1 MIITSTALMK
11 SRLNNAKRIIN
22 DLMRGSVKPD
32 KILFFISEKPHNI
45 DEGIKPHEIP
55 KINNPRVEF
64 IYTENIGSL
73 RKLIPVLKMY
83 WAREGV
89 RIILYDDDFGIP
101 PDSLKNLI
109 DFSQN
114 MNHRFH
120 ACGIAG
126 NIYNTG
132 RDRSKLNA
140 QEKRIGRSIELGWI
154 LRKPKRVDYLSSG
167 LGLLIK
173 PKFFSKDILN
183 WRSYIEEF
191 GVNMSD
197 EHFINYQ
204 LSKTGTPK
212 FVIPISRCPMALP
225 HKGRLSETK
234 LGNRYKVK
242 QSRAWAPTM
251 REWRM

>member
-1 MIITSTALMK
+1 MIITSTALIR
-11 SRLNNAKRIIN
+11 SRVNNAKRIIN

-32 KILFFISEKPHNI
+32 KILFFISEEPHNI

-73 RKLIPVLKMY
+73 RKIIPVLKMY
-83 WAREGV
+83 WGREGV

-101 PDSLKNLI
+101 IDSVKNLT
-109 DFSQN
+109 DFSQH
-114 MNHRFH
+114 MSHRFH

-126 NIYNTG
+126 NIYNKG
-132 RDRSKLNA
+132 SDRSKLNA

-154 LRKPKRVDYLSSG
+154 LRKPKQVDYLSSG

-173 PKFFSKDILN
+173 PKFFHEDILH
-183 WRSYIEEF
+183 WEKYKEEF

-197 EHFINYQ
+197 EHFVNYM
-204 LSKTGTPK
+204 LSKKGTHK
-212 FVIPISRCPMALP
+212 FVIPISSCPMALP

-234 LGNRYKVK
+234 LANRYKVK
-242 QSRAWAPTM
+242 QSRAWHMTM
-251 REWRM
+251 MEWRT